1 MEVVQQ
7 APASSAKEGVGDST
21 SIESWFFQSTVRA
34 SDCSMEVKPGK
45 ELCPGYYKAL
55 SLAADWHAVTAFFA
69 VIFVFLF
76 IGLALEK
83 RD

>member
-1 MEVVQQ
+1 MNLTPNPSPSQG
-7 APASSAKEGVGDST
+7 EGELT

-34 SDCSMEVKPGK
+34 SDCLMEAKPGK

-55 SLAADWHAVTAFFA
+55 SMAADWHAITAFFA

-76 IGLALEK
+76 IGIALEK
-83 RD
+83 KD